1 MGQGRVIVELTV
13 GTNGSERGQWGFGV
27 LFLQLLPLILH
38 CNAMMG
44 LARQHLTS
52 CEVYV
57 GHHGRRDKGLELCH
71 TTRDS
76 HKQET

>member
-1 MGQGRVIVELTV
+1 M

-38 CNAMMG
+38 CNAMTG